1 MFKEESEIKEYKVLI
16 FNLKQEPFDVMV
28 TGEKKFEYRDNTQ
41 HWRSRFFN
49 KDGTQKHFDYVK
61 FIHAYGSKN
70 PFFYCKYE
78 GLEIVKNVHV
88 TYSSG
93 FSVNFNDERW
103 AVKLGD
109 VVLIGNMNQ

>member
-1 MFKEESEIKEYKVLI
+1 FEKLKEVIKSMPVQA
-16 FNLKQEPFDVMV
+16 FVV
-28 TGEKKFEYRDNTQ
+28 G
-41 HWRSRFFN
+41 
-49 KDGTQKHFDYVK
+49 G
-61 FIHAYGSKN
+61 
-70 PFFYCKYE
+70 

-93 FSVNFNDERW
+93 FSVNFDDERW